1 VRVETGQFD
10 RAADLID
17 AVAGRAEELN
27 LAEWAMVAATNQLAL
42 AARRALADNLD
53 SDALQPHIQNMT
65 AVVDSWRAAELKA
78 YLAIFEAQ
86 LVRLHTAADDV
97 AAARECAARALEM
110 VDETGIATHK
120 AELLRAQAHTF
131 EDADAQYAALKHA
144 IEVAQEQGAVVF
156 EMRCAVDAFEI
167 VGESARPALEEALS
181 KIGAD
186 QDWPDLAHARALLG

>member
-1 VRVETGQFD
+1 
-10 RAADLID
+10 
-17 AVAGRAEELN
+17 
-27 LAEWAMVAATNQLAL
+27 
-42 AARRALADNLD
+42 
-53 SDALQPHIQNMT
+53 MT

-78 YLAIFEAQ
+78 YLTIFEAQ
-86 LVRLHTAADDV
+86 LVRLHTAAGDV

-131 EDADAQYAALKHA
+131 EDPDAQYAALKHA

-156 EMRCAVDAFEI
+156 EMRCAADAFEL
-167 VGESARPALEEALS
+167 VGEPARPALEEALS

-186 QDWPDLAHARALLG
+186 QDWPDLARARALLG